1 MNRETFF
8 SEAQK
13 LLVNTKSWS
22 EFVKEANAIKSKQE
36 QFSIPASMYTNYE
49 SVSEDKISRQLL
61 PNDAHPQLIPMQ
73 SYGDGNCLFRS
84 ISLIVFG
91 HENYHTELR
100 VRTIIELT
108 FNEELYLKE
117 KTFSEMAEY
126 SHDGI
131 LEYIIEVSVSDG
143 SYVPNNRKE
152 SLRNEIM
159 HSAKRDTYASML
171 HTMALCNVIKK
182 PINSIH
188 PMVQNPSIDRDVHN
202 QVLFPIGEIYY
213 SDSLSD
219 ILTILWTHTSDTNL
233 VGWKPNHFVPCFP
246 VNEYR

>member
-13 LLVNTKSWS
+13 LLVNAKSWIQ
-22 EFVKEANAIKSKQE
+22 FVKEANVIKVEQE
-36 QFSIPASMYTNYE
+36 EFSIPTSIYTNYE

-91 HENYHTELR
+91 NQNYHTEFR
-100 VRTIIELT
+100 VCTIIELT
-108 FNEELYLKE
+108 CNEELYLQE
-117 KTFSEMAEY
+117 ETFSEMAEY

-143 SYVPNNRKE
+143 SYVPNNRQE
-152 SLRNEIM
+152 SLCNEIM
-159 HSAKRDTYASML
+159 HSAKRDIYASML
-171 HTMALCNVIKK
+171 HIMALCNVIKK

-188 PMVQNPSIDRDVHN
+188 PLVQNPGIDRDVHN
-202 QVLFPIGEIYY
+202 QILFPIGEIYY

-219 ILTILWTHTSDTNL
+219 TLSILWTHTSDTSL
-233 VGWKPNHFVPCFP
+233 VSWKPNHFVPCFP

>member
-13 LLVNTKSWS
+13 LLVNAKSWIQ
-22 EFVKEANAIKSKQE
+22 FVKEANVIKVEQE
-36 QFSIPASMYTNYE
+36 EFSIPTSFYTNYE

-61 PNDAHPQLIPMQ
+61 PNDVHPQLIPMQ

-91 HENYHTELR
+91 NQNYHTEFR

-108 FNEELYLKE
+108 CNEELYLQE
-117 KTFSEMAEY
+117 ETFSEMAEY

-143 SYVPNNRKE
+143 SYVPNNRQE

-171 HTMALCNVIKK
+171 HIMALCNVIKK

-188 PMVQNPSIDRDVHN
+188 PLVQNPAIERDVHN
-202 QVLFPIGEIYY
+202 QILFPIGEIYY

-219 ILTILWTHTSDTNL
+219 TLSILWTHTSDTSL